1 MLSGPVIIPLGHLP
15 PSQSLSH
22 ALEYLTEPI
31 CRNASMFAF
40 VSFLKLF
47 FCKKKNFL
55 LNYPIETICRTASSP
70 SHLPIFRHCLL
81 LCFLPPMF
89 PPLLHPLVS
98 WRKKLSKERTLV
110 KRKPPR
116 FSIFLPINLQTLTF
130 RLMKTFP
137 FKGQPANKIVSM
149 FPVRIPN
156 KRVSLQKSPEAS
168 LFCWMSRS
176 FHVVRLLYFFS
187 YENSLDPTLPCWIN
201 FLSFMNNS
209 FCLCLLPPI

>member
-1 MLSGPVIIPLGHLP
+1 MPHCFFPLP
-15 PSQSLSH
+15 PPHFQALS
-22 ALEYLTEPI
+22 
-31 CRNASMFAF
+31 AF
-40 VSFLKLF
+40 VFSSS
-47 FCKKKNFL
+47 NV
-55 LNYPIETICRTASSP
+55 PTTPASS
-70 SHLPIFRHCLL
+70 SL
-81 LCFLPPMF
+81 ME
-89 PPLLHPLVS
+89 
-98 WRKKLSKERTLV
+98 KKLSKERTLV

-149 FPVRIPN
+149 FPVTIPN
-156 KRVSLQKSPEAS
+156 KKVSLQKLRFPSKGQNEKPPEAS
-168 LFCWMSRS
+168 LYCWMSRS